1 LNTLEVVAVDLAKEV
16 PEELEVAVELET
28 AEVVLDQ
35 AVLLLVQIK
44 DPVAVEVEILVALE
58 LLGGLV

>member
-58 LLGGLV
+58 LMGGLV